1 MKNNRWAIVTI
12 LSLLTIILI
21 TIQPASGQLSERT
34 LFSRVTSPERPP
46 WGRLSQSLILA
57 KTVFSSVN
65 TVLLAIL
72 LAIYIGIYRKTTSQF
87 SIGLIIVTTALLL
100 YALTSN
106 PLIHRLIGFRLSG
119 LGPFTMLPDLFTCI
133 AAAILL
139 YLSSQ

>member
-1 MKNNRWAIVTI
+1 MKHNRWIIVTT
-12 LSLLTIILI
+12 LSLLVITLI
-21 TIQPASGQLSERT
+21 TIQPASCQLFDRT
-34 LFSRVTSPERPP
+34 IFSRDIPPERPP
-46 WGRLSQSLILA
+46 WGSILPYLILA

-65 TVLLAIL
+65 TILLAIL
-72 LAIYIGIYRKTTSQF
+72 LAIYIGIYRKTASQF
-87 SIGLIIVTTALLL
+87 SMGLIIFTITLLL

-119 LGPFTMLPDLFTCI
+119 LGPFTMLPDLFTSI